1 MGILLCGQCLG
12 AATAIASATNNPG
25 HKAGTES
32 SSIMVV
38 RYIDRGQ
45 LDSRNAY
52 KFELIR
58 AALEATRPEYGEY
71 KIEPYIVEPTPKRQ
85 VLLISEGQVLNLLW
99 ASPGSVNSQ
108 ADVITIPIDIL
119 RGLLGYRVCLT
130 NKASNI
136 NFNSIQELNDL
147 KKIKLGQGAGWSDIG
162 VYLHNNIEPVEA
174 PTFEG
179 LIGMLAMNR
188 FDCLPLGID
197 EITQV
202 YRDNKEKYPPLR
214 IEKNFLLH
222 YNFPLYLYVSK
233 HYPEI
238 AKRIELGL
246 HKLEK
251 NGTFDE
257 LYMKYL
263 AHDVED
269 LHVAQRK
276 IICLTSPYINS
287 TNKCQLVL
295 PMQPLQADDGPTEK
309 H

>member
-1 MGILLCGQCLG
+1 MGIILCSQCIVT
-12 AATAIASATNNPG
+12 AAADSPTGKTAGIN
-25 HKAGTES
+25 

-85 VLLISEGQVLNLLW
+85 VLLIGEGQVLNLLW

-130 NKASNI
+130 NKASNV
-136 NFNSIQELNDL
+136 NFDSVRELSDL
-147 KKIKLGQGAGWSDIG
+147 KKLKIGQGAGWSDIA

-202 YRDNKEKYPPLR
+202 YRDNREKYPPLR
-214 IEKNFLLH
+214 IEQDFLLH

-233 HYPEI
+233 RYPEI

-251 NGTFDE
+251 NGKFDE
-257 LYMKYL
+257 LFFKYL
-263 AHDVED
+263 AHDIAE
-269 LHVAQRK
+269 LHVTKRT
-276 IICLTSPYINS
+276 IICLTSPFISS
-287 TNKCQLVL
+287 TTKCQLTL
-295 PMQPLQADDGPTEK
+295 PVESSKIDEAAAEK